1 LRRIAGAPGVTLSTG
16 ADSALFLV
24 SIGAGLLGAV
34 GGVGGGLIIVPALI
48 ILFGVDV
55 HLAAGASIV
64 AVIATSSGAAV
75 VYVREGLTNLRI
87 GMFLEL
93 ATTTGAVVGAVV
105 AGLLAPELLMVV
117 LAVLLLISA
126 GMQVM
131 RLSDPPGSDIPPT
144 PGRLRL
150 VGTYHSVRLGRVVS
164 YGSKRVPLGF
174 GMMWVAGLVSGMLG
188 IGSGAL
194 KVVAMDGIMRLPM
207 KVSSATS
214 NFMIGV
220 TAAASAGIYLSRG
233 EVDARLA
240 APVAIGVLFGTMVG
254 SRLLQRLSNRAI
266 RLVFTPV
273 LVLIAIET
281 LLRAAGIG
289 A

>member
-1 LRRIAGAPGVTLSTG
+1 MPHLTP
-16 ADSALFLV
+16 ADDLAVLLV
-24 SIGAGLLGAV
+24 SLGAGLIGAL

-55 HLAAGASIV
+55 QVAAGASIV
-64 AVIATSSGAAV
+64 AVIATSSGAAAA
-75 VYVREGLTNLRI
+75 YVRDGLANLRI

-93 ATTTGAVVGAVV
+93 ATTTGAVVGAVI
-105 AGLLAPELLMVV
+105 AGLVAPGLLM
-117 LAVLLLISA
+117 LLLSAILLVSA
-126 GMQVM
+126 GMQIL
-131 RLSDPPGSDIPPT
+131 RLSDPPGTDVPPT

-150 VGTYHSVRLGRVVS
+150 TGVYWSVRLGRMVP
-164 YGSKRVPLGF
+164 YGSRRVPLGF
-174 GMMWVAGLVSGMLG
+174 AMMWVAGLVSGMLG

-194 KVVAMDGIMRLPM
+194 KVVAMDGVMRLPM

-233 EVDARLA
+233 DVDAALA
-240 APVAIGVLFGTMVG
+240 APVALGVLVGAVAG
-254 SRLLQRLSNRAI
+254 SRLLARLSNRHV

-273 LVLIAIET
+273 LLVIAAET
-281 LLRAAGIG
+281 LLRALGVG
-289 A
+289 V